1 VSSSVRQYG
10 VAVARRLAVSGCNI
24 LTYRGKG
31 RQELFTPSGRT
42 VRRHSSN
49 SVSTS
54 DSLLI
59 AEQPKH
65 VIKVERKLPAIVNP

>member
-1 VSSSVRQYG
+1 VSGQHG
-10 VAVARRLAVSGCNI
+10 VTVARRLALSGFNI

-31 RQELFTPSGRT
+31 RKELFTPSGRT
-42 VRRHSSN
+42 VRRHSSK

-65 VIKVERKLPAIVNP
+65 VIKVEWKLPAILNP